1 MSASDASDLPAGGP
15 GLPGGGV
22 YKVSGA
28 GNDFLALIEPAR
40 DPTTAEV
47 AAWCARGFAFGADG
61 VFVLRRDGAAVR
73 MDHWNADGGR
83 VECCLNATRC
93 ATRLALELGWAKEE
107 VTLATGAGP
116 VVGRAGARPATAAL
130 VVPAPAEAPRARSL
144 EVDGRA
150 HTGWFVTVG
159 VPHFVLIADDSLA
172 TAPVAALGPALRR
185 HPDLGPAGANVDWIR
200 FPDRETL
207 ELRTFERGVE
217 GETLACGTGILAS
230 VALGRH
236 LDRCDASV
244 AVRVLGGFTLRAGS
258 STGPA
263 GTRSLLLEGDARIVA
278 RLELAPESAI
288 PLPPPPRWS
297 A

>member
-1 MSASDASDLPAGGP
+1 MNASDGSDPPTGERS
-15 GLPGGGV
+15 LPGGTV

-40 DPTTAEV
+40 DPTAAEV
-47 AAWCARGFAFGADG
+47 AAWCARGFAFGAVG

-73 MDHWNADGGR
+73 MDHWNSDGGR

-93 ATRLALELGWAKEE
+93 ATRLALELGWAEEE

-116 VVGRAGARPATAAL
+116 IVGRAGTTPATATL
-130 VVPAPAEAPRARSL
+130 LVPAPVEAPRALAL
-144 EVDGRA
+144 EVEGRTHA
-150 HTGWFVTVG
+150 GWLVTVG
-159 VPHFVLIADDSLA
+159 VPHFIQVLEESLA
-172 TAPVAALGPALRR
+172 RAPVAALGPGLRH
-185 HPDLGPAGANVDWIR
+185 HPDLGPAGANIDWIR
-200 FPDRETL
+200 FPDRATL

-230 VALGRH
+230 LALGRH

-244 AVRVLGGFTLRAGS
+244 AVRVLGGFTLRAGC

-263 GTRSLLLEGDARIVA
+263 GSRSLLLDGDARIVA
-278 RLELAPESAI
+278 RLELVPEAAI

-297 A
+297 V